1 MKKNLIY
8 LLFICLFFAGCEDE
22 ETEYDLG
29 TVFDVSDVEVI
40 IADTG
45 EGTDNTIITSNVP
58 WTISGTSDW
67 CTVEPMSGEAGTTRV
82 YFTATDNTDTS
93 DRNVQYTLNVGGE
106 KMLITVIQKKKDA
119 LTLSKDKF
127 DFEQKGGTFTLKV
140 DANVEFFVNIPE
152 DSKSWITQQ
161 AASKAMETSD
171 LVFNV
176 AANENGE
183 AREGLVIIEDEIK
196 KLSDTVKIFQAQK
209 DMFVLSAH
217 ECQVPLEGMDVN
229 VDIRFNVEYELQILD
244 DWIHE
249 KANSKAFRSDVI
261 YLTVDETNTRREGQ
275 VIVKEKG
282 GDLADTIKIVQLDK
296 KVVIITSDTEEKVPQ
311 AGGQVRLNI
320 QTNITDFSV
329 DIPARATWITEAP
342 ASKAIPTHTL
352 VLNIAENPADQ
363 IERWA
368 KIIVRGKDVDG
379 ETEVSDTVM
388 ITQEGRAL
396 QDVKL
401 VLFQIFDK
409 LNGYNWPSSYS
420 DWNTDA
426 PLSEWNGIEVDEAGN
441 VIGLTLTASQVAG
454 EIPEE
459 IGDLIYLEE
468 LTITSSKNLAG
479 DIPATIGNL
488 RNLKKLNLYGQLTSI
503 PDEIW
508 QLENLEELT
517 LKTIAENEPAAIGEL
532 TNLTTLTLECNY
544 VGPMPESF
552 GNLRKLTRMTL
563 GSSSST
569 GTKNGF
575 TGLSSSFG
583 NLTELTNLTIY
594 GGLKDGLPE
603 SFGNLSKLT
612 SLTIKESQLSALP
625 NTIGG
630 LKALKTAYLEGN
642 KITSIPAA
650 IGGLTACTTL
660 RLSDNKLTGSIP
672 AEIGNLTAL
681 TSLDL
686 GVYAMSPVDTNQL
699 TGVIPE
705 TIGNL
710 KNLRSLYLDNNQLS
724 GSIPATIG
732 QMTALSTLELQNN
745 QLTGKIPGEVFTNG
759 KLSKLDASNNQL
771 TGALPE
777 ELTACTTLK
786 DLLLPNNQLSGSL
799 PQNWS
804 AMAISNMDLENNN
817 ITGSIPESLY
827 VEDGKTTGNF
837 KTSTSKLILNG
848 NRLEGA
854 IPNAILIRLRAG
866 DRKNWKIIDQQEGYG
881 FTNANL
887 N

>member
-8 LLFICLFFAGCEDE
+8 LLFICLSFAGCEDE

-106 KMLITVIQKKKDA
+106 KVLITVIQKKKDA

-161 AASKAMETSD
+161 AAGKAMETSD

-217 ECQVPLEGMDVN
+217 EWQVPLEGMDVN

-320 QTNITDFSV
+320 QTNITDYSV
-329 DIPARATWITEAP
+329 DIPTRATWISEAP

-379 ETEVSDTVM
+379 ETEVSDTVT

-401 VLFQIFDK
+401 VLFQIFDA
-409 LNGYNWPSSYS
+409 LNGYNWGTYYE

-426 PLSEWNGIEVDEAGN
+426 PLSEWRGVTVDAEGN
-441 VIGLTLTASQVAG
+441 VIGLELTASQVAG
-454 EIPEE
+454 EIPDC
-459 IGDLIYLEE
+459 IGDLIYLEN
-468 LTITSSKNLAG
+468 LKITASKNLVG

-488 RNLKKLNLYGQLTSI
+488 RNLKSLTLSGQLTSI

-508 QLENLEELT
+508 QLENLETLD

-532 TNLTTLTLECNY
+532 TNLTKLTLECNY
-544 VGPMPESF
+544 AGPMPESF
-552 GNLRKLTRMTL
+552 GNLRKLTSMTL
-563 GSSSST
+563 GSATS
-569 GTKNGF
+569 GAKNGF
-575 TGLSSSFG
+575 TTLASSFG
-583 NLTELTNLTIY
+583 NLTELTTLTIY

-625 NTIGG
+625 NTIGR
-630 LKALKTAYLEGN
+630 LKSLKTAYLEGN
-642 KITSIPAA
+642 EITSIPAA

-672 AEIGNLTAL
+672 AEIGNMSAL

-686 GVYAMSPVDTNQL
+686 GVYSSSATNKNQL
-699 TGVIPE
+699 TGAIPE

-710 KNLRSLYLDNNQLS
+710 KSLRTLYLDNNKLS
-724 GSIPATIG
+724 GAIPAAIG
-732 QMTALSTLELQNN
+732 QMTALSTLDLQNN
-745 QLTGKIPGEVFTNG
+745 ELSGDIPKEIFTNG
-759 KLSKLDASNNQL
+759 KLSKFDASNNQL
-771 TGALPE
+771 TGVLPE

-786 DLLLPNNQLSGSL
+786 DLLLPNNQLSGNL
-799 PQNWS
+799 PQDWS

-866 DRKNWKIIDQQEGYG
+866 DRKNWKIIDQQDGYG

-887 N
+887 D

>member
-196 KLSDTVKIFQAQK
+196 KLSDTVKIFQVQK

-275 VIVKEKG
+275 VIVTEKG

-745 QLTGKIPGEVFTNG
+745 QLTGEIPGEVFTNG

>member
-22 ETEYDLG
+22 ETKYDLG

-58 WTISGTSDW
+58 WTISGSSDW

-106 KMLITVIQKKKDA
+106 KVLITVIQKKKDA

-127 DFEQKGGTFTLKV
+127 PFEQQGGTFTLEV

-152 DSKSWITQQ
+152 DSKGWITQQ
-161 AASKAMETSD
+161 VASKGMETSK

-183 AREGLVIIEDEIK
+183 AREGRVIIEDEIR
-196 KLSDTVKIFQAQK
+196 KLSDTVRVLQAQK

-244 DWIHE
+244 GWIQE
-249 KANSKAFRSDVI
+249 KASSKALRSDMI
-261 YLTVDETNTRREGQ
+261 YLTVDETDTPREGQ
-275 VIVKEKG
+275 VVVKEKG
-282 GDLADTIKIVQLDK
+282 GDLTDTIKIVQLDR

-329 DIPARATWITEAP
+329 DIPARAIWISEAP

-379 ETEVSDTVM
+379 ETEVSDTVT
-388 ITQEGRAL
+388 ITQEGREL

-401 VLFQIFDK
+401 VLFQIFDN
-409 LNGYNWPSSYS
+409 LNGYNWPALYS

-426 PLSEWNGIEVDEAGN
+426 PLSEWYGVEVDDAGN
-441 VIGLTLTASQVAG
+441 VIGLTLTPNTLAG
-454 EIPEE
+454 EIPDC
-459 IGDLIYLEE
+459 IGDLVYLEN
-468 LTITSSKNLAG
+468 LKIMSSQNLVG

-488 RNLKKLNLYGQLTSI
+488 RNLKSLTLFGQLTSI

-508 QLENLEELT
+508 QLENLETLD

-532 TNLTTLTLECNY
+532 TNLTKLTLECNY
-544 VGPMPESF
+544 AGPMPESF
-552 GNLRKLTRMTL
+552 GNLRKLTSMTL
-563 GSSSST
+563 GSATS
-569 GTKNGF
+569 GAKNSF
-575 TGLSSSFG
+575 TTLASSFG
-583 NLTELTNLTIY
+583 NLTELTTLTIY

-603 SFGNLSKLT
+603 SFGNLSKLS
-612 SLTIKESQLSALP
+612 SLTITGSQLPALP
-625 NTIGG
+625 NTIGD
-630 LKALKTAYLEGN
+630 LKALKTANLSNNAIE
-642 KITSIPAA
+642 TIPAA
-650 IGGLTACTTL
+650 IGGLTSCTNL
-660 RLSDNKLTGSIP
+660 NLGDNKLTGSIP

-681 TSLDL
+681 TQLEFGNYSSS
-686 GVYAMSPVDTNQL
+686 ATNRNQL
-699 TGVIPE
+699 TGEIPE
-705 TIGNL
+705 SIGNL
-710 KNLRSLYLDNNQLS
+710 KNLSSLRLDGNRLS
-724 GSIPATIG
+724 GSIPASIG
-732 QMTALSTLELQNN
+732 QMTALSTLELQDN
-745 QLTGKIPGEVFTNG
+745 QLSGSIPGEVFTNG
-759 KLSKLDASNNQL
+759 KLYRFDVSNNQL

-777 ELTACTTLK
+777 EITSCTTLTY
-786 DLLLPNNQLSGSL
+786 LLLPNNQLSGNL
-799 PQNWS
+799 PQDWS
-804 AMAISNMDLENNN
+804 AMKISTLNLENNN
-817 ITGSIPESLY
+817 ITGTIPESLY
-827 VEDGKTTGNF
+827 VDDGKTTGNF
-837 KTSTSKLILNG
+837 KSSTSVLNLNG

-866 DRKNWKIIDQQEGYG
+866 DRANWKIIDQQEGYG

>member
-8 LLFICLFFAGCEDE
+8 LLFICLSFAGCEDE

-58 WTISGTSDW
+58 WTISGSSDW

-161 AASKAMETSD
+161 AAGKAMETSD

-275 VIVKEKG
+275 VVVKEKG

-296 KVVIITSDTEEKVPQ
+296 KIVIITSDTEEKVPQ

-329 DIPARATWITEAP
+329 DIPARATWISEAP

-352 VLNIAENPADQ
+352 VLNIAENPAGQ
-363 IERWA
+363 IDRWA

-379 ETEVSDTVM
+379 ETEVSDTVV
-388 ITQEGRAL
+388 ITQEGREL
-396 QDVKL
+396 QDVKF
-401 VLFQIFDK
+401 VLFQISDA
-409 LNGYNWPSSYS
+409 LNGYNWSALYS

-426 PLSEWNGIEVDEAGN
+426 PLSEWYGVEVDDAGN
-441 VIGLTLTASQVAG
+441 VIGLTLTANTLAG

-468 LTITSSKNLAG
+468 LTITSSKNLTG
-479 DIPATIGNL
+479 EIPKTIGNL
-488 RNLKKLNLYGQLTSI
+488 RNLKSLSLSGQLTSI

-552 GNLRKLTRMTL
+552 GNLRKLTKMTL

-569 GTKNGF
+569 GTKNSF
-575 TGLSSSFG
+575 TTLASSFG
-583 NLTELTNLTIY
+583 NLTELTSLSIY

-630 LKALKTAYLEGN
+630 LKALKTAYLESN
-642 KITSIPAA
+642 EIASIPAE

-681 TSLDL
+681 TTLDL
-686 GVYAMSPVDTNQL
+686 GVYAMSPKNKNQL
-699 TGVIPE
+699 TGSIPE

-710 KNLRSLYLDNNQLS
+710 TKLTALRLDNNKLS

-732 QMTALSTLELQNN
+732 QMTALSTLELKNN
-745 QLTGKIPGEVFTNG
+745 ELSGNIPGEIFTNG
-759 KLSKLDASNNQL
+759 KLSSLDLSNNQL
-771 TGALPE
+771 IGELPE
-777 ELTACTTLK
+777 ELTSCTTLK
-786 DLLLPNNQLSGSL
+786 DLVLSNNQLSGNL

-837 KTSTSKLILNG
+837 KSSTSKLILNG

-854 IPNAILIRLRAG
+854 IPNAILIRLGQG
-866 DRKNWKIIDQQEGYG
+866 DRKNWKIVDQQEGYG
-881 FTNANL
+881 FSNWNY
-887 N
+887 

>member
-58 WTISGTSDW
+58 WTISGSSDW

-106 KMLITVIQKKKDA
+106 KVLITVIQKKKDA

-127 DFEQKGGTFTLKV
+127 PFEQQGGTFTLEV

-152 DSKSWITQQ
+152 DSKGWITQQ
-161 AASKAMETSD
+161 VASKGMETSK

-183 AREGLVIIEDEIK
+183 AREGRVIIEDEIR
-196 KLSDTVKIFQAQK
+196 KLSDTVRVLQAQK

-244 DWIHE
+244 GWIQE
-249 KANSKAFRSDVI
+249 KASSKALRSDMI
-261 YLTVDETNTRREGQ
+261 YLTVDETDTPREGQ
-275 VIVKEKG
+275 VVVKEKG
-282 GDLADTIKIVQLDK
+282 GDLTDTIKIVQLDR

-329 DIPARATWITEAP
+329 DIPTRATWISEAP
-342 ASKAIPTHTL
+342 TSKAIPTHTL

-379 ETEVSDTVM
+379 ETEVSDTVT
-388 ITQEGRAL
+388 ITQEGREL

-401 VLFQIFDK
+401 VLFQIFDN
-409 LNGYNWPSSYS
+409 LNGYNWPALYS

-426 PLSEWNGIEVDEAGN
+426 PLSEWYGVEVDDAGN
-441 VIGLTLTASQVAG
+441 VIGLTLTPNTLAG

-459 IGDLIYLEE
+459 IGDLIYLEN
-468 LTITSSKNLAG
+468 LKIISSKNLVG

-488 RNLKKLNLYGQLTSI
+488 RNLKSLTLSGQLTSI

-508 QLENLEELT
+508 QLENLETLD

-532 TNLTTLTLECNY
+532 TNLTKLTLECNY

-552 GNLRKLTRMTL
+552 GNLRKLTSMTL
-563 GSSSST
+563 GSATS
-569 GTKNGF
+569 GAKNGF
-575 TGLSSSFG
+575 TTLASSFG
-583 NLTELTNLTIY
+583 NLTELTTLTIY

-603 SFGNLSKLT
+603 SFGNLSKLS
-612 SLTIKESQLSALP
+612 SLTITGSQLPALP

-630 LKALKTAYLEGN
+630 LKALKTAYLESN
-642 KITSIPAA
+642 EIASIPAA

-681 TSLDL
+681 TNLDL
-686 GVYAMSPVDTNQL
+686 GVYAISPKNKNQL
-699 TGVIPE
+699 TGSIPE

-710 KNLRSLYLDNNQLS
+710 KNLRALYLDNNQLS

-745 QLTGKIPGEVFTNG
+745 QLSGSIPGEVFTNG

-786 DLLLPNNQLSGSL
+786 DLLLPNNQLSGNL

-837 KTSTSKLILNG
+837 KSSTSKLILNG

-854 IPNAILIRLRAG
+854 IPNAILIRLGQG
-866 DRKNWKIIDQQEGYG
+866 DRKNWKIVDQQEGYG

>member
-106 KMLITVIQKKKDA
+106 KVLITVIQKKKDA

-127 DFEQKGGTFTLKV
+127 PFEQEGGTFTLEV

-152 DSKSWITQQ
+152 DSKGWITQQ
-161 AASKAMETSD
+161 AASKGMETSK

-183 AREGLVIIEDEIK
+183 AREGRVIIEDEIR
-196 KLSDTVKIFQAQK
+196 KLSDTVRVLQAQK

-229 VDIRFNVEYELQILD
+229 VDIRFNVEYELQILA
-244 DWIHE
+244 DWIQE
-249 KANSKAFRSDVI
+249 KASSKALRSDMI
-261 YLTVDETNTRREGQ
+261 YLTVDETDTPREGQ
-275 VIVKEKG
+275 VVVKEKG
-282 GDLADTIKIVQLDK
+282 GDLTDTIKIVQLDR

-329 DIPARATWITEAP
+329 DIPARATWISEAP

-379 ETEVSDTVM
+379 ETEVSDTVT

-401 VLFQIFDK
+401 VLFQIFDN
-409 LNGYNWPSSYS
+409 LNGYNWPALYS

-426 PLSEWNGIEVDEAGN
+426 PLSEWYGVEVDDAGN
-441 VIGLTLTASQVAG
+441 VIGLTLTPNTLAG

-459 IGDLIYLEE
+459 IGDLIYLEN
-468 LTITSSKNLAG
+468 LKIISSKNLVG

-488 RNLKKLNLYGQLTSI
+488 RNLKSLTLSGQLTSI

-508 QLENLEELT
+508 QLENLETLD

-532 TNLTTLTLECNY
+532 TNLTKLTLECNY
-544 VGPMPESF
+544 AGPMPESF
-552 GNLRKLTRMTL
+552 GNLRKLTSMTL
-563 GSSSST
+563 GSATS
-569 GTKNGF
+569 GAKNGF
-575 TGLSSSFG
+575 TTLASSFG
-583 NLTELTNLTIY
+583 NLTELTTLTIY

-630 LKALKTAYLEGN
+630 LKSLKTAYLEGN
-642 KITSIPAA
+642 EITSIPAA

-672 AEIGNLTAL
+672 AEIGNMSAL

-686 GVYAMSPVDTNQL
+686 GVYSSSATNKNQL
-699 TGVIPE
+699 TGAIPE

-710 KNLRSLYLDNNQLS
+710 KSLRTLYLDNNKLS
-724 GSIPATIG
+724 GAIPAAIG
-732 QMTALSTLELQNN
+732 QMTALSTLDLQNN
-745 QLTGKIPGEVFTNG
+745 ELSGDIPKEIFTNG
-759 KLSKLDASNNQL
+759 KLSKFDASNNQL
-771 TGALPE
+771 TGVLPE

-786 DLLLPNNQLSGSL
+786 DLLLPNNQLSGNL
-799 PQNWS
+799 PQDWS

-866 DRKNWKIIDQQEGYG
+866 DRKNWKIIDQQDGYG

-887 N
+887 D

>member
-58 WTISGTSDW
+58 WTISGSSDW

-106 KMLITVIQKKKDA
+106 KVLITVIQKKKDA

-161 AASKAMETSD
+161 ATGKAMETSD

-196 KLSDTVKIFQAQK
+196 KLSDTVRIFQAQK

-261 YLTVDETNTRREGQ
+261 YLTVDETNARREGQ
-275 VIVKEKG
+275 VVVKEKG

-329 DIPARATWITEAP
+329 DIPARATWISEAP

-379 ETEVSDTVM
+379 ETEVSDTVT

-468 LTITSSKNLAG
+468 LTITSSKNLTG
-479 DIPATIGNL
+479 EIPKTIGNL

-503 PDEIW
+503 PDEMW

-517 LKTIAENEPAAIGEL
+517 LKTIAENEPKAIGEL

-552 GNLRKLTRMTL
+552 GNLRKLTKMTL

-575 TGLSSSFG
+575 TTLASTFG

-594 GGLKDGLPE
+594 GGLKDGLPD

-630 LKALKTAYLEGN
+630 LKSLKTAYLEGN
-642 KITSIPAA
+642 EITFIPAA
-650 IGGLTACTTL
+650 VGGLTACTTL

-686 GVYAMSPVDTNQL
+686 GVYAISPKNKNQL
-699 TGVIPE
+699 TGEIPE
-705 TIGNL
+705 SIGNL
-710 KNLRSLYLDNNQLS
+710 KNLRSLALGDNQLS
-724 GSIPATIG
+724 GSIPASIG
-732 QMTALSTLELQNN
+732 QMTALSSLELQNN
-745 QLTGKIPGEVFTNG
+745 QLTGEIPGEIFTNG

-837 KTSTSKLILNG
+837 KTSNSKLILNG

-854 IPNAILIRLRAG
+854 IPNGILIRLRAG

-881 FTNANL
+881 FTNVNL
-887 N
+887 D